1 MQSRRITLT
10 FARVLSVSLALAAH
24 SLILGLSARAL
35 SAQVAR
41 TPASAAHADVI
52 RQRRESSNAAIARHD
67 TAGFA
72 AILAEELFVVSST
85 SARTA
90 SKREHVRS
98 MAEWFV
104 ERPDVI
110 YRRTPVTVRVFDPW
124 QMASEAGTW
133 VGSWT
138 ANDGKVVVGGSYFAK
153 WRVTNGVWL
162 VESETYVPE
171 HCTGSVYC
179 STIP

>member
-1 MQSRRITLT
+1 MMPRPILR
-10 FARVLSVSLALAAH
+10 AAL
-24 SLILGLSARAL
+24 LLLVGLSARTA
-35 SAQVAR
+35 SAQTAGAPKSTVD
-41 TPASAAHADVI
+41 ADLI

-72 AILAEELFVVSST
+72 AILAPDVVVVSST
-85 SARTA
+85 STHHH
-90 SKREHVRS
+90 SREAHVRS

-104 ERPDVI
+104 ERPDVV
-110 YRRTPVTVRVFDPW
+110 YRRTPDAVRVFAPW
-124 QMASEAGTW
+124 RMASETGTW

-138 ANDGKVVVGGSYFAK
+138 AADGKVVIGGRYFAK
-153 WRVTNGVWL
+153 WRVRDGVWS

-179 STIP
+179 STMP

>member
-1 MQSRRITLT
+1 MPRPFFR
-10 FARVLSVSLALAAH
+10 AALLLLVA
-24 SLILGLSARAL
+24 LSARTAFGQTAGAPG
-35 SAQVAR
+35 STVD
-41 TPASAAHADVI
+41 ADLI

-72 AILAEELFVVSST
+72 AILAPDLVVVSST
-85 SARTA
+85 SAQTHSRQ
-90 SKREHVRS
+90 EHVRS

-104 ERPDVI
+104 ARPDVV
-110 YRRTPVTVRVFDPW
+110 YRRTPESVRVFEPW

-138 ANDGKVVVGGSYFAK
+138 AADGKVMIGGRYFAK
-153 WRVTNGVWL
+153 WRVRNGVWL

-179 STIP
+179 STLP

>member
-1 MQSRRITLT
+1 MPRPFVRS
-10 FARVLSVSLALAAH
+10 AL
-24 SLILGLSARAL
+24 LIMVGLSARTA
-35 SAQVAR
+35 SAQTAGAPGSTVD
-41 TPASAAHADVI
+41 ADLI

-72 AILAEELFVVSST
+72 AILAPDLVVVSST
-85 SARTA
+85 SAQTHSRQ
-90 SKREHVRS
+90 EHVRS

-104 ERPDVI
+104 ARPDVV
-110 YRRTPVTVRVFDPW
+110 YRRTPGSVRVFEPW

-138 ANDGKVVVGGSYFAK
+138 AADGKVVIGGRYFAK
-153 WRVTNGVWL
+153 WRVRDGVWL

-179 STIP
+179 STLP

>member
-1 MQSRRITLT
+1 MPRPFFR
-10 FARVLSVSLALAAH
+10 AALLLLVA
-24 SLILGLSARAL
+24 LSARTAFG
-35 SAQVAR
+35 Q
-41 TPASAAHADVI
+41 TADAPGSTVDADLI

-72 AILAEELFVVSST
+72 AILAPDLVVVSST
-85 SARTA
+85 SAQTHSRQ
-90 SKREHVRS
+90 EHVRS

-104 ERPDVI
+104 ARPDVV
-110 YRRTPVTVRVFDPW
+110 YRRTPGSVRVFEPW

-138 ANDGKVVVGGSYFAK
+138 AADGKVVIGGRYFAK
-153 WRVTNGVWL
+153 WRVRNGVWL

-179 STIP
+179 STLP

>member
-1 MQSRRITLT
+1 MPRPFFR
-10 FARVLSVSLALAAH
+10 AALLLLVA
-24 SLILGLSARAL
+24 LSARTAFGQ
-35 SAQVAR
+35 SAGAPGSTVD
-41 TPASAAHADVI
+41 ADLI

-72 AILAEELFVVSST
+72 AILAPDLVVVSST
-85 SARTA
+85 SAQTHSRQ
-90 SKREHVRS
+90 EHVRS

-104 ERPDVI
+104 ARPDVV
-110 YRRTPVTVRVFDPW
+110 YRRTPESVRVFEPW

-138 ANDGKVVVGGSYFAK
+138 AADGKVVIGGRYFAK
-153 WRVTNGVWL
+153 WRVRNGVWL

-179 STIP
+179 STLP